1 MKIEALICLVLNI
14 NLDCSHTGYSTVKTT
29 LRNHFFEGRVN
40 DRPLFVSY
48 TTRQSMPCCLKSLRP
63 LIITLFH

>member
-14 NLDCSHTGYSTVKTT
+14 NLDCSRTGYSTVKTT

-40 DRPLFVSY
+40 DRPLTSHFSFHIRPDRACHAVSSHY
-48 TTRQSMPCCLKSLRP
+48 DL
-63 LIITLFH
+63 